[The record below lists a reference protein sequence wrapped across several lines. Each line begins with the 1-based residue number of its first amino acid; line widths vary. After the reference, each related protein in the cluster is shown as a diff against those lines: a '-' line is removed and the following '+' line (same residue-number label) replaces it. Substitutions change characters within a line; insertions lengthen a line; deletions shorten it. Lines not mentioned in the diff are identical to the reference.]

1 MKHDLKHYLTI
12 PSRLGT
18 LRLLATGKGVAGVYF
33 EQHQHVRPSDDWQ
46 HDPASTLLQEAARQ
60 IETYLAGLRLDF
72 DLPLDM
78 GLATP
83 FQHQVWQALQSIPYG
98 STISYG
104 QLAQR
109 IERPKAVR
117 AVGAANGRNPLSM
130 IVPCHRVIAANGD
143 LHGYAG
149 GLERKRVLL
158 EMEQRRLQQN
168 LDQSL
173 V

>member
-1 MKHDLKHYLTI
+1 MKHYLTI

-18 LRLLATGKGVAGVYF
+18 LRLLATDKGVAGVYF
-33 EQHQHVRPSDDWQ
+33 EQHKHMRPDSDSRY
-46 HDPASTLLQEAARQ
+46 DPASTLLQEAARQ
-60 IETYLAGLRLDF
+60 ISDYLAGHRQHF

-83 FQHQVWQALQSIPYG
+83 FQHQVWQALQTIPYG
-98 STISYG
+98 STISYK
-104 QLAQR
+104 QLAEK
-109 IERPKAVR
+109 IKNPKAVR

-130 IVPCHRVIAANGD
+130 IIPCHRVIAASGD

-158 EMEQRRLQQN
+158 EMEKQTIGAIR
-168 LDQSL
+168 
-173 V
+173 

>member
-1 MKHDLKHYLTI
+1 MKHDLKLYLTI

-18 LRLLATGKGVAGVYF
+18 LRLLATSKGIAGVYF
-33 EQHQHVRPSDDWQ
+33 EQHKHLRPDTDWC

-60 IETYLAGLRLDF
+60 ISDYLAGQRQNF

-78 GLATP
+78 GQATP
-83 FQHQVWQALQSIPYG
+83 FQYQVWRALQTIPYG

-130 IVPCHRVIAANGD
+130 IIPCHRVIAASGN

-158 EMEQRRLQQN
+158 EMEKQVIVAIR
-168 LDQSL
+168 
-173 V
+173 

>member
-1 MKHDLKHYLTI
+1 MKHYLTI
-12 PSRLGT
+12 PSPLGT
-18 LRLLATGKGVAGVYF
+18 LRLLASSKGITGVYF
-33 EQHQHVRPSDDWQ
+33 EQHKHLRPDNDSQ
-46 HDPASTLLQEAARQ
+46 HDPASSLLQEAARQ
-60 IETYLAGLRLDF
+60 IAAYLAGERQSF
-72 DLPLDM
+72 DLPLDFDH
-78 GLATP
+78 GTP
-83 FQHQVWQALQSIPYG
+83 FQHQVWQALQTIPYG

-130 IVPCHRVIAANGD
+130 IIPCHRVIAASGD

-158 EMEQRRLQQN
+158 EMEKSFSKRG
-168 LDQSL
+168 
-173 V
+173 